1 MLFSNYV
8 LRAWNAVVDGS
19 KSMFCRWRFL
29 SLIIGQHLRLTKS
42 LKRSQTNI
50 NSRHNRVDHKKW
62 WRFFEGRECVKSQVW
77 QETATLC
84 CDAWCN
90 INILFLLFLSSFGW
104 KLMKKSLFW
113 TFFCWIWIEIFCRLA
128 EIEAPARRRWWI
140 IGEWYK
146 FWQRRFN
153 EATTSSP
160 IDGQS

>member
-19 KSMFCRWRFL
+19 ESMFCRCQFS
-29 SLIIGQHLRLTKS
+29 SLIIGQHWRLTKS
-42 LKRSQTNI
+42 LKRSRANI
-50 NSRHNRVDHKKW
+50 NSHHNRSGHKKMMTIF
-62 WRFFEGRECVKSQVW
+62 WRQRMCKISSMTRNSDIMLRCVMQHKHKFF
-77 QETATLC
+77 
-84 CDAWCN
+84 
-90 INILFLLFLSSFGW
+90 FLLVNFCF
-104 KLMKKSLFW
+104 KVNEKRLFW
-113 TFFCWIWIEIFCRLA
+113 IFFCWIWIEIFCRLA